1 MTNLVPMART
11 TGALTRRDPKRMDLF
26 RRTKGKHLRADEID
40 LAIEMSEVYGAN
52 PLVNDIYFFVFN
64 PDDEAKRYVVPVLS
78 VGLYRKIAARAGDY
92 RPDDR
97 PSRFTYDEKLVG
109 PDNPRG
115 IVDCEVTVY
124 KFSHDAWHPITQRV
138 RWAERAPIVEDGAD
152 GFKWE
157 PTGEKYPDG
166 HPKAGK
172 MKHRKVAV
180 GEVVV
185 KLDPTKKNW
194 ATMPETMLEKCFCE
208 ETEILTIHGFR
219 RFADVGNSP
228 IMQVTQTGLEPVVA
242 KPFFQPYDG
251 DMIAYIGDKALN
263 FMVTPNHDMVVTTGK
278 IEAGVMYEEAR
289 ARARHFIP
297 RIAPGRQLDAPV
309 SDAAIRLCAAVLCD
323 GWFSSSV
330 TASISVSR
338 DYKIERLRS
347 YGLAKG
353 ETVLRTAGD
362 TSTLKTGRVI
372 TTKRDKTVFAFDTA
386 ELGGLLIGAE
396 KRPDLDLFSQLSM
409 RQAKVF
415 IDEMVFFDGNI
426 DVKTGVRRFT
436 QKPGGISDLF
446 EMVACAAG
454 YCVSVGKNG
463 DAKVI
468 TISDRNAIPVSRWNR
483 PYLHHNGEGKQRVGL
498 QKVPNP
504 GKGVWCVTVP
514 SGQIVVRRG
523 AFSMVCGNC
532 TEVACIRKGWP
543 NETAGSYGEGEL
555 DAVNVID
562 LTATEILEQEAQ
574 RTRLARVGALNTITI
589 DWMDGKELE
598 HVPAGK
604 FHDRA
609 MTFIRDHTQPGQ
621 EEFAVVLAWWDK
633 NRNSIRSF
641 WGIEKDAGL
650 DLKQRI
656 ERIAEKANAEVV
668 KP

>member
-180 GEVVV
+180 GEVVI

-194 ATMPETMLEKCFCE
+194 ATMPETMLEK
-208 ETEILTIHGFR
+208 
-219 RFADVGNSP
+219 
-228 IMQVTQTGLEPVVA
+228 
-242 KPFFQPYDG
+242 
-251 DMIAYIGDKALN
+251 
-263 FMVTPNHDMVVTTGK
+263 
-278 IEAGVMYEEAR
+278 
-289 ARARHFIP
+289 
-297 RIAPGRQLDAPV
+297 
-309 SDAAIRLCAAVLCD
+309 
-323 GWFSSSV
+323 
-330 TASISVSR
+330 
-338 DYKIERLRS
+338 
-347 YGLAKG
+347 
-353 ETVLRTAGD
+353 
-362 TSTLKTGRVI
+362 
-372 TTKRDKTVFAFDTA
+372 
-386 ELGGLLIGAE
+386 
-396 KRPDLDLFSQLSM
+396 
-409 RQAKVF
+409 
-415 IDEMVFFDGNI
+415 
-426 DVKTGVRRFT
+426 
-436 QKPGGISDLF
+436 
-446 EMVACAAG
+446 
-454 YCVSVGKNG
+454 
-463 DAKVI
+463 
-468 TISDRNAIPVSRWNR
+468 
-483 PYLHHNGEGKQRVGL
+483 
-498 QKVPNP
+498 
-504 GKGVWCVTVP
+504 
-514 SGQIVVRRG
+514 
-523 AFSMVCGNC
+523 C